1 MLPSVAALFVG
12 LAGLRSFLF
21 EEHRSRRS
29 PGREKVRRLDART
42 GQAGRSGDPAGVRYR
57 REVQVRKIGKV
68 VPLVL
73 ASVLAVTAFAQDK
86 KESQLRTVRGTVV
99 AKQDDPI
106 PSAVV
111 YLKNL
116 RTQTV
121 KTYITDEAGHYR
133 FSGLDPNV
141 DYEIHAESK

>member
-1 MLPSVAALFVG
+1 M
-12 LAGLRSFLF
+12 
-21 EEHRSRRS
+21 
-29 PGREKVRRLDART
+29 
-42 GQAGRSGDPAGVRYR
+42 
-57 REVQVRKIGKV
+57 RKLWKV

-73 ASVLAVTAFAQDK
+73 ASLLAVTALAQDK
-86 KESQLRTVRGTVV
+86 KESQLRTVHGTVV

-121 KTYITDEAGHYR
+121 KTYIADDAGHYR

-141 DYEIHAESK
+141 DYEIHAENKDETSAKRTISSFDNRKEIVVVLKVDKKRSEK